1 MTGSLDEVKEGP
13 LSKDLLQGDRSLH
26 PAEQF
31 ILRLLHH
38 LIAVQCFNSQ
48 QVEIS
53 TFLYFVYLFEFQ
65 LTKLSAEKS
74 AYNWEVIGTSINT
87 SMALI
92 NHSCDPNTF
101 RFNMDKTSVV
111 ISSRHIRA
119 GEEITTAYNGV
130 QFFSTSLAKREH
142 SLLKHYMFQCECP
155 ACVQK
160 WPEQGNLEDELIR
173 VPNFEQVTSAS
184 GIFSF
189 HHFAGAGLRRSPWGQ
204 RENL

>member
-1 MTGSLDEVKEGP
+1 M
-13 LSKDLLQGDRSLH
+13 
-26 PAEQF
+26 
-31 ILRLLHH
+31 
-38 LIAVQCFNSQ
+38 QCFNSQ
-48 QVEIS
+48 QVESS
-53 TFLYFVYLFEFQ
+53 TFVSFVFLWFQ
-65 LTKLSAEKS
+65 LTKLSAEKA

-130 QFFSTSLAKREH
+130 QFFSTSMAKREH
-142 SLLKHYMFQCECP
+142 HLLKHYMFQCECP

-160 WPEQGNLEDELIR
+160 WAEQENLEDELIR
-173 VPNFEQVTSAS
+173 VPNFEQVNWVLAPSLGFNKIRRRGPMLSTTGTKGKSVMRS
-184 GIFSF
+184 TVQ
-189 HHFAGAGLRRSPWGQ
+189 GAITQLF
-204 RENL
+204 